1 MRSKARKP
9 VQCELSMAFPLE
21 VRSRFHESSWMRVLI
36 ATSNQ
41 GKLGDFAGAAAVHG
55 ITVDGLADFAML
67 PEAVEDGATFEE
79 NARKKAEHYS
89 RFASGELVLADD
101 SGLSVEALGGG
112 PGVYSARYATTDG
125 TGGKSR
131 DSANNAKLLRELEAV
146 AEAER
151 GARFVCVISAARDG
165 REVAHFRGE
174 AAGVILREARGS
186 MGFGYDPLFYFP
198 SLGKSFAELTSKEK
212 ASVSHR
218 GEALRKFLEWARQ
231 ADVHEE
237 RRG

>member
-1 MRSKARKP
+1 
-9 VQCELSMAFPLE
+9 
-21 VRSRFHESSWMRVLI
+21 MRVLI

-41 GKLGDFAGAAAVHG
+41 GKLRDFASAAVVYG
-55 ITVDGLADFAML
+55 IKVAGVADFAKL

-89 RFASGELVLADD
+89 RFAAGELVLADD
-101 SGLSVEALGGG
+101 SGLSVEALGGA
-112 PGVYSARYATTDG
+112 PGVYSARYAVTDEAS
-125 TGGKSR
+125 GKSR
-131 DSANNAKLLRELEAV
+131 DAANNAKLLRELEAV

-165 REVAHFRGE
+165 RQVAHFRGE

-186 MGFGYDPLFYFP
+186 MGFGYDPLFYLP
-198 SLGKSFAELTSKEK
+198 ALGKSFAELTSDEK
-212 ASVSHR
+212 ALVSHR

-231 ADVHEE
+231 AGVHEQ